1 MTYQGKVRE
10 IAATRAARATE
21 SGLRELDAG
30 EVVIGKDILELLSS
44 AMYVDPMSVY
54 REYVQNAADAVDDAR
69 RLGQLVAGEAGRVEV
84 NLEPSTR
91 SVWIRDNGTGIAWP
105 DFVRRMS
112 ALGAS
117 AKRGSPARG
126 FRGVGRL
133 GGLGYAQ
140 ELIFRSR
147 TPGEAQVSEIR
158 WDCRKLRALLRSL
171 ESDDLTGLLTK
182 VVTAGRVDAS
192 DRPERFFE
200 VELRGIVRLRADRL
214 MDPTAVSDYLAQVA
228 PVPFAPEFRFGSAIA
243 AALDG
248 AVAVGHLHLSVSGLD
263 TPVYRP
269 HRNTFAIDE
278 RNESTF
284 SNIEFVE
291 FPGIDGGIAG
301 IGWVLHHDYEG
312 AIPQV
317 AQVKGLRL
325 RCGNMQVGDNM
336 LLEELFPESR
346 FNAWSVGEIHVVD
359 NRILPNGRRD
369 HFEQNAH
376 FQNLLNHI
384 TPTARDIARRC
395 RTGSIKRKLLRDFE
409 QHRTGV
415 TERIE
420 IIGQESVGGAKRESI
435 ALDAERSLLQM
446 EKIVAMP
453 LIESEMAEDL
463 KNNVQTL
470 RSDLKRSLKGKA
482 LPQTPLARLPG
493 EKRAMYEHLFE
504 LVYEC
509 STNRSA
515 AKALIDRIMSKIS

>member
-1 MTYQGKVRE
+1 MTYQGKARE
-10 IAATRAARATE
+10 IAAARAARATATD
-21 SGLRELDAG
+21 LLELSAED
-30 EVVIGKDILELLSS
+30 VVVGKDILELLSS

-54 REYVQNAADAVDDAR
+54 REYVQNAADAIDDAR
-69 RLGQLVAGEAGRVEV
+69 RLGQLGADEAGQVEV
-84 NLEPSTR
+84 NLDQSTR
-91 SVWIRDNGTGIAWP
+91 SVRIRDNGTGIAWP
-105 DFVRRMS
+105 GFARRLS
-112 ALGAS
+112 ALGGS
-117 AKRGSPARG
+117 VKRGSGARG

-133 GGLGYAQ
+133 GGLGYSQ

-147 TPGEAQVSEIR
+147 TPGETHVSEMR
-158 WDCRKLRALLRSL
+158 WDCRKLRSLLRL
-171 ESDDLTGLLTK
+171 VEGDDLTGLLTK
-182 VVTAGRVDAS
+182 VVTVGKVDAS
-192 DRPERFFE
+192 EQPARFFE
-200 VELRGIVRLRADRL
+200 VELRGVVRLRADRL
-214 MDPTAVSDYLAQVA
+214 LDRVAISDYLGQVA
-228 PVPFAPEFRFGSAIA
+228 PVPFAPEFRFGPAIA
-243 AALDG
+243 TALDG
-248 AVAVGHLHLSVSGLD
+248 AVAVGHLHLSVSGID

-278 RNESTF
+278 KSEATF
-284 SNIEFVE
+284 SDIEFVE
-291 FPGIDGGIAG
+291 FPGVDGGIAG
-301 IGWVLHHDYEG
+301 VGWVLHHDYEG
-312 AIPQV
+312 AIPQA

-346 FNAWSVGEIHVVD
+346 FNSWSVGEIHVVD

-395 RTGSIKRKLLRDFE
+395 RTGSVKRRLLRDFE

-420 IIGQESVGGAKRESI
+420 IIAQKSVGGAKRESI
-435 ALDAERSLLQM
+435 GLDAERSLVQM
-446 EKIVAMP
+446 EKIVAMS
-453 LIESEMAEDL
+453 LIEPVLADDL
-463 KNNVQTL
+463 KTDVQSL
-470 RSDLKRSLKGKA
+470 RADLRRSLKGKA
-482 LPQTPLARLPG
+482 LPQTPLARLSE

-515 AKALIDRIMSKIS
+515 AKALVDRIISKIG